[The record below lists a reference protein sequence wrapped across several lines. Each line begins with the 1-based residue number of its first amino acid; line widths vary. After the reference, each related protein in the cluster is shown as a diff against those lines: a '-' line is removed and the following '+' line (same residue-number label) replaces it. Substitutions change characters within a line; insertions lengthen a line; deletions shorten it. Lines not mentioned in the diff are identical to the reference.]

1 MAQRELLGI
10 GLYTAE
16 EAAKLL
22 AVQPSAVRRWLV
34 GYSYQLKDKAR
45 ENHQEA

>member
-1 MAQRELLGI
+1 MAKRKLLGI

-22 AVQPSAVRRWLV
+22 AVQPSTVRRCLYV
-34 GYSYQLKDKAR
+34 LLRLG
-45 ENHQEA
+45 